1 MPLAAPRYGLKGA
14 KKQSVKK
21 RSFKKPNGPAR
32 IVPALGAHPSRLNLH
47 TCLRRGRPLP
57 GAPRSRAPRVW
68 PPGPPFFSF
77 AVSAR
82 RKRKLGWPG
91 RALLQSNLKLHG
103 GQRILQRNTGA
114 ARPWGGRR
122 RRESAS
128 ARTYSSASARLINWG
143 PGPPRAG
150 AEPGRGSRKLPAQR
164 PLELG

>member
-1 MPLAAPRYGLKGA
+1 MLAKGETPPGRPALWGPPGLAAGA
-14 KKQSVKK
+14 AV
-21 RSFKKPNGPAR
+21 
-32 IVPALGAHPSRLNLH
+32 
-47 TCLRRGRPLP
+47 
-57 GAPRSRAPRVW
+57 
-68 PPGPPFFSF
+68 FSF

-150 AEPGRGSRKLPAQR
+150 AEPGRGSLKLPAQR